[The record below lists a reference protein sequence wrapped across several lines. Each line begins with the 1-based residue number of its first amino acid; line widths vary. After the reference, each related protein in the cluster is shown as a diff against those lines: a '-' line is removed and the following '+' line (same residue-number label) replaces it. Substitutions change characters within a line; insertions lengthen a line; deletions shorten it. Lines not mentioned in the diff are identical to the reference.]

1 MPRLQVLGDEHL
13 SDRVVLPA
21 WMEQCQ
27 MVLLIDG
34 SKMGWAVAPVKGVV
48 DWSGGG

>member
-1 MPRLQVLGDEHL
+1 MPRLKVLGVEHL

-21 WMEQCQ
+21 WIEQCQ
-27 MVLLIDG
+27 KVLLMDD
-34 SKMGWAVAPVKGVV
+34 SRMGWAGAPVKGVV

>member
-1 MPRLQVLGDEHL
+1 MPRLQVLGVEHL

-21 WMEQCQ
+21 WIELCQ
-27 MVLLIDG
+27 MEMLMDG
-34 SKMGWAVAPVKGVV
+34 SRMGWAGAPVKGVV